1 MRFQS
6 LVVLL
11 LVLLAS
17 AARNQALPGGYSPIN
32 PNDPHVIEIANFAVT
47 EYDNKKGTDL
57 KLEKVIKG
65 ESETIAAG
73 TNYRLTISAIH
84 GSESKPN
91 FYNATVYDKPSVE
104 YRILLIFIPVSA

>member
-17 AARNQALPGGYSPIN
+17 AAMNQALPGGYSPIKHL
-32 PNDPHVIEIANFAVT
+32 NDPHVIEIARFAVI
-47 EYDNKKGTDL
+47 EYDKQKGTDL
-57 KLEKVIKG
+57 KLEKVVKG
-65 ESETIAAG
+65 ESKTIAG

-91 FYNATVYDKPSVE
+91 SYNATVYEDSSVHF
-104 YRILLIFIPVSA
+104 RRLIAFIPVNA